1 MRVFAVVFAVMF
13 MLTGCVQKSNS
24 DTELCQEEKEIQA
37 VRKWFSNSMNDEDEF
52 TDTKEYQ
59 YYARTLGLEK
69 EAFLCADMWEVFYN
83 PDININRDI
92 DEKSY

>member
-1 MRVFAVVFAVMF
+1 
-13 MLTGCVQKSNS
+13 
-24 DTELCQEEKEIQA
+24 
-37 VRKWFSNSMNDEDEF
+37 MNDEDEF

-69 EAFLCADMWEVFYN
+69 DAFLCADMWEVFYN
-83 PDININRDI
+83 PYININRDI